1 MAGGDGDRDRDRDR
15 DRDGDRDRDRDRR
28 DERGGSSGRDEDA
41 RRFDWELDDLDSMRV
56 SALSDL
62 ARKEKISSSVIEDC
76 MDSERPGPKGA
87 LIRELT
93 ELREKH
99 SGGRGGGRDDDRGSK
114 GREPQPEPQPEAK
127 AAPKKLKAENY
138 AKMNQSQ
145 LKKACEARKLSAGG
159 NQKAMVA
166 RLKEYDKADPDLV

>member
-1 MAGGDGDRDRDRDR
+1 MGVDPSRIRITEMAPIEVQIGSHDGA
-15 DRDGDRDRDRDRR
+15 RDG
-28 DERGGSSGRDEDA
+28 ERGPPGRKASDGLRPGGVWTQSTQNESYQSDDDDNDDA
-41 RRFDWELDDLDSMRV
+41 RRFDWELDDLDSMKV

-99 SGGRGGGRDDDRGSK
+99 SGGRGGGRDDDRDRDRSAYG
-114 GREPQPEPQPEAK
+114 
-127 AAPKKLKAENY
+127 
-138 AKMNQSQ
+138 
-145 LKKACEARKLSAGG
+145 LSFLQG
-159 NQKAMVA
+159 
-166 RLKEYDKADPDLV
+166 